1 MKNSSIPV
9 VLSTLVGVIFLIDNV
24 YPNGEFTPFQFL
36 VPTTTILVS
45 SILWT
50 VISYHMDSIV
60 STDGFGHPRF
70 MQ

>member
-9 VLSTLVGVIFLIDNV
+9 VLSTLVGVIFLIDSV

-60 STDGFGHPRF
+60 STDGFGHP
-70 MQ
+70 